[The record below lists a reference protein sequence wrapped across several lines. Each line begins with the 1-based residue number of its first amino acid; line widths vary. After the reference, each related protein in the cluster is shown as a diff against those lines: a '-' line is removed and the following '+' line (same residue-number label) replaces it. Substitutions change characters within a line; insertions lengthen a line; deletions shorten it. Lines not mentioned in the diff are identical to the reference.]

1 MVEYY
6 QKMVDSTWEE
16 LEKELGCEPNS
27 DLETLLESFTK
38 ELRKKKIDNDKIKRI
53 AILSKRHA
61 KQKSALDLN
70 IKLKEYGK

>member
-27 DLETLLESFTK
+27 DLVTLLDSFTK
-38 ELRKKKIDNDKIKRI
+38 ELRKKKIEMIK
-53 AILSKRHA
+53 SKELLPLL
-61 KQKSALDLN
+61 KDMLN
-70 IKLKEYGK
+70 KNQH